1 MKVLVITL
9 AALLCTATSAA
20 AAPAPMLSSL
30 NEVRLGPSAK
40 DAISVSPAVA
50 QAASQRPGALTEG
63 SALTNVASP
72 IGSPVPSYV
81 CGDGECSQDG
91 SLDYYDVEDDRA
103 DGTLGYYDYSAKRC
117 WFWTLW
123 VEWGVFPY
131 QNRISNDTY
140 WCSMYGSYVS
150 YRSSHV
156 RLGKSVCTAG
166 GANNQHIGGGIGQW
180 YMQTRSSGT
189 FSCGLPYIGGVNID
203 RWMDTLWRADG
214 AAYFTGYS

>member
-1 MKVLVITL
+1 MKALLIAL
-9 AALLCTATSAA
+9 AALIFTTTSAA
-20 AAPAPMLSSL
+20 AAAPVSWNFNDIM
-30 NEVRLGPSAK
+30 LGPTTKHAK
-40 DAISVSPAVA
+40 PVSPEVA
-50 QAASQRPGALTEG
+50 QAASQRPGAVIEG
-63 SALTNVASP
+63 SAPTDFAGV
-72 IGSPVPSYV
+72 IGSLPTYV

-91 SLDYYDVEDDRA
+91 SLDYYDVEDDGA
-103 DGTLGYYDYSAKRC
+103 DGTLGYYDYSAKHC

-140 WCSMYGSYVS
+140 WCSMYGTYVS

-156 RLGKSVCTAG
+156 RLGKTVCNAG

-180 YMQTRSSGT
+180 YIQTRSSGT
-189 FSCGLPYIGGVNID
+189 FSCGLPYIGGINVD

-214 AAYFTGYS
+214 AAYFTSYS